1 MSKRPRGL
9 TALQVPETTYDYGIT
24 DSEASSSRGSP
35 ETVSSRGS
43 PETIES
49 ESPGSVSRV
58 GDGVPLQ
65 IQRPMPIPPKLAP
78 LLLPNNIT
86 NIENIPEG
94 NFGDMINPKRA
105 NTRKFF
111 LRKKSPES
119 LASVSFGVEI
129 YFFQNIAENT
139 FTKTFV
145 YSKSDDPQTVLIK
158 ILSEVYY
165 HQKFYNLQE
174 TCKFKAP
181 KLIEYGYV
189 ENGAS
194 TVSNEFNEINGFMF
208 YVKMERTDALQV
220 SKLTGD
226 DAIAKCNYVRSK
238 LVAINDCLEK
248 NSLYHN
254 DLSADNVMING
265 EGDIVIIDFGEA
277 SDTMTHIAGFDN
289 FCPREKKR
297 VDTGVEGSNKL
308 SRTNGGR
315 KSRKHIKVIKRG
327 ATKRRP
333 AKKMRRTIK
342 KRRSSRRAR
351 K

>member
-9 TALQVPETTYDYGIT
+9 TPLQVPIVQEPTSDDGYT
-24 DSEASSSRGSP
+24 DVEASSRGS
-35 ETVSSRGS
+35 SIRGS
-43 PETIES
+43 PDTIAP

-58 GDGVPLQ
+58 EYGLPLQ
-65 IQRPMPIPPKLAP
+65 IQRPMPIPSKFAS

-94 NFGDMINPKRA
+94 NFGDMVSPKRS

-111 LRKKSPES
+111 LRKKSPDS

-145 YSKSDDPQTVLIK
+145 YSKSNDPQTVLVK

-165 HQKFYNLQE
+165 HKKFYDLQE

-194 TVSNEFNEINGFMF
+194 EVSNEFNENNGFMF

-226 DAIAKCNYVRSK
+226 DAIAKCNAVRSK
-238 LVAINDCLEK
+238 LVEISDCLEK

-254 DLSADNVMING
+254 DLSADNVMINRD
-265 EGDIVIIDFGEA
+265 GDIVIIDFGEA
-277 SDTMTHIAGFDN
+277 GDTMTHIAVFDN

-297 VDTGVEGSNKL
+297 ADLGVEGFNKL
-308 SRTNGGR
+308 SRTEGGR
-315 KSRKHIKVIKRG
+315 KSRKHLKVIKRG

-342 KRRSSRRAR
+342 KRRYSRRAR

>member
-9 TALQVPETTYDYGIT
+9 TPLQVPIVQEPTSDDGYT
-24 DSEASSSRGSP
+24 DVEASSRGSSIRDSPDTIAP
-35 ETVSSRGS
+35 ES
-43 PETIES
+43 PEGIGYS
-49 ESPGSVSRV
+49 
-58 GDGVPLQ
+58 VPLQ
-65 IQRPMPIPPKLAP
+65 IQRPMPVPPKFAS
-78 LLLPNNIT
+78 LLLPNNII

-94 NFGDMINPKRA
+94 NFGDMISPKRS

-111 LRKKSPES
+111 LRKKSPDS

-145 YSKSDDPQTVLIK
+145 YSKSNDPQTVLVK

-165 HQKFYNLQE
+165 HKKFYDLQE

-194 TVSNEFNEINGFMF
+194 EVSNEFNENNGFMF

-226 DAIAKCNYVRSK
+226 DAIAKCNAVRSK
-238 LVAINDCLEK
+238 LVEISDCLEK

-254 DLSADNVMING
+254 DLSADNVMINRD
-265 EGDIVIIDFGEA
+265 GDIVIIDFGEA
-277 SDTMTHIAGFDN
+277 GDTMTHIAVFDN

-297 VDTGVEGSNKL
+297 ADPGVE
-308 SRTNGGR
+308 GGR
-315 KSRKHIKVIKRG
+315 KSRKRIKVIKRG
-327 ATKRRP
+327 ATKKRP
-333 AKKMRRTIK
+333 AKRMRRTIK